1 MFKIIGKNLLYTLSS
16 IVIITFI
23 LNLLYYFNLF
33 GDKLMNIFMIITSL
47 ICFLVSGR
55 EFSKN
60 DKSKGYIS
68 GLKIGLIYSILFL
81 VITFIFFNNDFKV
94 FNLIYYILIIISSI
108 FGGMLGNYVNK
119 EKNKK

>member
-1 MFKIIGKNLLYTLSS
+1 MVLN

>member
-60 DKSKGYIS
+60 DKSKGYI
-68 GLKIGLIYSILFL
+68 
-81 VITFIFFNNDFKV
+81 
-94 FNLIYYILIIISSI
+94 
-108 FGGMLGNYVNK
+108 
-119 EKNKK
+119 